1 MTTDLLNI
9 EELND
14 QRDNNDLELRDLVYQ
29 TLERDGLIT
38 HLKAQL
44 RAAVFKT
51 IEKAAKPAVEAS
63 PKPSYDTVNGRLA
76 RGLVLDWLEHSNLL
90 YTKDLLE
97 VETPI
102 GKGLDRESLIKELNL
117 KSSDTTSCSLIEILL
132 RKNSDQVKRNDF
144 IYWILTFSLNSLFF
158 YTLRY
163 QYRYPNI
170 LKNRSTQIFL
180 RKKLMIQHEFEN
192 IFVPCSKQTLTR
204 LFWMRT

>member
-63 PKPSYDTVNGRLA
+63 SKPSYDTVNGRLA

-192 IFVPCSKQTLTR
+192 IFVLCSKQTLTW